1 MIKRGYGAA
10 SRGLWR
16 RLSLV
21 LRSCRPLESSNG
33 WHNKCSHAP
42 KHIWAQFKGNIRD
55 TGCNIMIK
63 RVFTI
68 FILTLLLLFSSPV
81 YSLDT
86 SSKTLEKYT
95 KKISNKFTRTY
106 CNTTKFGISYDGA
119 LAFAIG
125 ETNKEFK
132 NNKLNKLIDYSL
144 LKNSIVNDLENNCQV
159 YDFAITSLENLK
171 FN

>member
-1 MIKRGYGAA
+1 MIK
-10 SRGLWR
+10 S
-16 RLSLV
+16 
-21 LRSCRPLESSNG
+21 
-33 WHNKCSHAP
+33 
-42 KHIWAQFKGNIRD
+42 
-55 TGCNIMIK
+55 
-63 RVFTI
+63 VFAI
-68 FILTLLLLFSSPV
+68 FTLILLFLFSSPV

-106 CNTTKFGISYDGA
+106 CNTTNFGISYEGA

-132 NNKLNKLIDYSL
+132 NNKLNKLLDYSL
-144 LKNSIVNDLENNCQV
+144 LTNSIVNDLENNCQV
-159 YDFAITSLENLK
+159 YDFDISSLKDLK

>member
-1 MIKRGYGAA
+1 M
-10 SRGLWR
+10 
-16 RLSLV
+16 
-21 LRSCRPLESSNG
+21 
-33 WHNKCSHAP
+33 
-42 KHIWAQFKGNIRD
+42 FKI
-55 TGCNIMIK
+55 I
-63 RVFTI
+63 FTV
-68 FILTLLLLFSSPV
+68 FILTLHLFLSSPV

-106 CNTTKFGISYDGA
+106 CNTTKFGISYEGA

-144 LKNSIVNDLENNCQV
+144 LKNAIVNDLQNNCQI
-159 YDFAITSLENLK
+159 YDFAISSLENLK

>member
-1 MIKRGYGAA
+1 
-10 SRGLWR
+10 
-16 RLSLV
+16 
-21 LRSCRPLESSNG
+21 
-33 WHNKCSHAP
+33 
-42 KHIWAQFKGNIRD
+42 
-55 TGCNIMIK
+55 MIK
-63 RVFTI
+63 RVFAI
-68 FILTLLLLFSSPV
+68 FTLTLVFLFSSPV

-95 KKISNKFTRTY
+95 KKISSKFTRTY
-106 CNTTKFGISYDGA
+106 CNTSNFGISYEGA
-119 LAFAIG
+119 LAFAMG

-159 YDFAITSLENLK
+159 YDFALSNLENLK

>member
-1 MIKRGYGAA
+1 
-10 SRGLWR
+10 
-16 RLSLV
+16 
-21 LRSCRPLESSNG
+21 
-33 WHNKCSHAP
+33 
-42 KHIWAQFKGNIRD
+42 
-55 TGCNIMIK
+55 MIK

-106 CNTTKFGISYDGA
+106 CNTTKFGISYEGA

-132 NNKLNKLIDYSL
+132 NNKLNKFIDYSL
-144 LKNSIVNDLENNCQV
+144 LKDSIVNDLENNCQV
-159 YDFAITSLENLK
+159 YDFAISNLENLK
-171 FN
+171 LN

>member
-1 MIKRGYGAA
+1 
-10 SRGLWR
+10 
-16 RLSLV
+16 
-21 LRSCRPLESSNG
+21 
-33 WHNKCSHAP
+33 
-42 KHIWAQFKGNIRD
+42 
-55 TGCNIMIK
+55 MIK

-68 FILTLLLLFSSPV
+68 CTLTLLLLFSSPV

-106 CNTTKFGISYDGA
+106 CNTSKFGISDEGA
-119 LAFAIG
+119 LEFAIG

-132 NNKLNKLIDYSL
+132 NNKFNKLIDYSL

-159 YDFAITSLENLK
+159 YDFATNNLENLK

>member
-1 MIKRGYGAA
+1 MIK
-10 SRGLWR
+10 
-16 RLSLV
+16 
-21 LRSCRPLESSNG
+21 
-33 WHNKCSHAP
+33 
-42 KHIWAQFKGNIRD
+42 
-55 TGCNIMIK
+55 T
-63 RVFTI
+63 VFAICT
-68 FILTLLLLFSSPV
+68 LTLLFLFSSPV

-106 CNTTKFGISYDGA
+106 CNTSKFGISYEGA

-132 NNKLNKLIDYSL
+132 NNKFNKLIDYSL
-144 LKNSIVNDLENNCQV
+144 LKNSIVNDLENKCQV
-159 YDFAITSLENLK
+159 YGFEISNLENLI

>member
-1 MIKRGYGAA
+1 M
-10 SRGLWR
+10 
-16 RLSLV
+16 
-21 LRSCRPLESSNG
+21 
-33 WHNKCSHAP
+33 
-42 KHIWAQFKGNIRD
+42 F
-55 TGCNIMIK
+55 K

-68 FILTLLLLFSSPV
+68 VILTLLVIFSSPV

-86 SSKTLEKYT
+86 STKTMENYT
-95 KKISNKFTRTY
+95 KKISNKFVRTY
-106 CNTTKFGISYDGA
+106 CNTTKFGISYEGA

-159 YDFAITSLENLK
+159 YDFAISNLENLK

>member
-1 MIKRGYGAA
+1 
-10 SRGLWR
+10 
-16 RLSLV
+16 
-21 LRSCRPLESSNG
+21 
-33 WHNKCSHAP
+33 
-42 KHIWAQFKGNIRD
+42 
-55 TGCNIMIK
+55 MIK
-63 RVFTI
+63 RVFTVC
-68 FILTLLLLFSSPV
+68 ILISLVLFSSPV

-106 CNTTKFGISYDGA
+106 CNTTKFGISYEGA

-159 YDFAITSLENLK
+159 YDFEISNLENLK

>member
-1 MIKRGYGAA
+1 MIK
-10 SRGLWR
+10 S
-16 RLSLV
+16 
-21 LRSCRPLESSNG
+21 
-33 WHNKCSHAP
+33 
-42 KHIWAQFKGNIRD
+42 
-55 TGCNIMIK
+55 
-63 RVFTI
+63 VFAI
-68 FILTLLLLFSSPV
+68 FTLFLLFLFSSPV

-106 CNTTKFGISYDGA
+106 CNTTKFGISYEGA

-125 ETNKEFK
+125 ETNKEFI

-144 LKNSIVNDLENNCQV
+144 LKNSIVNDLEYYCQV
-159 YDFAITSLENLK
+159 YDFEISNLENLK

>member
-1 MIKRGYGAA
+1 MIKRGF
-10 SRGLWR
+10 
-16 RLSLV
+16 V
-21 LRSCRPLESSNG
+21 
-33 WHNKCSHAP
+33 
-42 KHIWAQFKGNIRD
+42 I
-55 TGCNIMIK
+55 
-63 RVFTI
+63 FT
-68 FILTLLLLFSSPV
+68 LTLLFLFSTPV

-95 KKISNKFTRTY
+95 KKISSKFTRTY
-106 CNTTKFGISYDGA
+106 CNTTNFGISYEGA

-144 LKNSIVNDLENNCQV
+144 LKNSIVNDIENNCQI
-159 YDFAITSLENLK
+159 YDFALSNLENLK

>member
-1 MIKRGYGAA
+1 MIKR
-10 SRGLWR
+10 
-16 RLSLV
+16 
-21 LRSCRPLESSNG
+21 
-33 WHNKCSHAP
+33 
-42 KHIWAQFKGNIRD
+42 
-55 TGCNIMIK
+55 
-63 RVFTI
+63 I
-68 FILTLLLLFSSPV
+68 FAILTLTLLFLFSSPV

-95 KKISNKFTRTY
+95 KKISSKFTRTY
-106 CNTTKFGISYDGA
+106 CNTTNFGISYEGA

-159 YDFAITSLENLK
+159 YDFAFSKLENLK

>member
-1 MIKRGYGAA
+1 
-10 SRGLWR
+10 
-16 RLSLV
+16 
-21 LRSCRPLESSNG
+21 
-33 WHNKCSHAP
+33 
-42 KHIWAQFKGNIRD
+42 
-55 TGCNIMIK
+55 MIK

-68 FILTLLLLFSSPV
+68 FILSFFLLFNSPV

-86 SSKTLEKYT
+86 SSKNLEKYT

-106 CNTTKFGISYDGA
+106 CNTSKFGISYEGA

-132 NNKLNKLIDYSL
+132 NNKLNKLLDYSL

-159 YDFAITSLENLK
+159 YDFDISSLEKLK
-171 FN
+171 LN

>member
-1 MIKRGYGAA
+1 
-10 SRGLWR
+10 
-16 RLSLV
+16 
-21 LRSCRPLESSNG
+21 
-33 WHNKCSHAP
+33 
-42 KHIWAQFKGNIRD
+42 
-55 TGCNIMIK
+55 MIK

-68 FILTLLLLFSSPV
+68 FILTLLILFNTPV

-106 CNTTKFGISYDGA
+106 CNTSKFGISYEGA

-132 NNKLNKLIDYSL
+132 NNTLNKFIDYSL
-144 LKNSIVNDLENNCQV
+144 LKSSIVNDLENNCQV
-159 YDFAITSLENLK
+159 YDFSISRLENLK
-171 FN
+171 LK

>member
-1 MIKRGYGAA
+1 
-10 SRGLWR
+10 
-16 RLSLV
+16 
-21 LRSCRPLESSNG
+21 
-33 WHNKCSHAP
+33 
-42 KHIWAQFKGNIRD
+42 
-55 TGCNIMIK
+55 MIK

-68 FILTLLLLFSSPV
+68 FFLTMLFLFSSPV

-86 SSKTLEKYT
+86 SPKTLENYT

-132 NNKLNKLIDYSL
+132 NNKLNKFIDYSL
-144 LKNSIVNDLENNCQV
+144 LKNSIVDDLENNCQV
-159 YDFAITSLENLK
+159 YDFAISKLENLK

>member
-1 MIKRGYGAA
+1 
-10 SRGLWR
+10 
-16 RLSLV
+16 
-21 LRSCRPLESSNG
+21 
-33 WHNKCSHAP
+33 
-42 KHIWAQFKGNIRD
+42 
-55 TGCNIMIK
+55 MIK
-63 RVFTI
+63 RVFVI
-68 FILTLLLLFSSPV
+68 FTLTLLFLFSSPV

-95 KKISNKFTRTY
+95 KKISSKFTRTY
-106 CNTTKFGISYDGA
+106 CNTSNFGISYEGA

-159 YDFAITSLENLK
+159 YDFDIRNLDNLN

>member
-1 MIKRGYGAA
+1 M
-10 SRGLWR
+10 
-16 RLSLV
+16 V
-21 LRSCRPLESSNG
+21 
-33 WHNKCSHAP
+33 
-42 KHIWAQFKGNIRD
+42 
-55 TGCNIMIK
+55 K
-63 RVFTI
+63 RVFAI
-68 FILTLLLLFSSPV
+68 FILTLFFLFSSPV
-81 YSLDT
+81 YSLDS

-106 CNTTKFGISYDGA
+106 CNTSKFGISYEGA

-144 LKNSIVNDLENNCQV
+144 LKNSIVDDLENNCQV
-159 YDFAITSLENLK
+159 YDFALSNLENLK

>member
-1 MIKRGYGAA
+1 
-10 SRGLWR
+10 
-16 RLSLV
+16 
-21 LRSCRPLESSNG
+21 
-33 WHNKCSHAP
+33 
-42 KHIWAQFKGNIRD
+42 
-55 TGCNIMIK
+55 MIK
-63 RVFTI
+63 RVFTV
-68 FILTLLLLFSSPV
+68 FILTLLFLFSNPV

-106 CNTTKFGISYDGA
+106 CNTTKFGISYEGA

-144 LKNSIVNDLENNCQV
+144 LHNSILNDLENNCQI
-159 YDFAITSLENLK
+159 YDFNISSLESLK

>member
-1 MIKRGYGAA
+1 
-10 SRGLWR
+10 
-16 RLSLV
+16 
-21 LRSCRPLESSNG
+21 
-33 WHNKCSHAP
+33 
-42 KHIWAQFKGNIRD
+42 
-55 TGCNIMIK
+55 MIK
-63 RVFTI
+63 RVFAI
-68 FILTLLLLFSSPV
+68 FTLTLLFLFSSPV

-95 KKISNKFTRTY
+95 KKISSKFTRTY
-106 CNTTKFGISYDGA
+106 CNTTNFGISYEGA

-132 NNKLNKLIDYSL
+132 NNKLNKLIDYSV

-159 YDFAITSLENLK
+159 YDFDISNLENLK

>member
-1 MIKRGYGAA
+1 
-10 SRGLWR
+10 
-16 RLSLV
+16 
-21 LRSCRPLESSNG
+21 
-33 WHNKCSHAP
+33 
-42 KHIWAQFKGNIRD
+42 
-55 TGCNIMIK
+55 MIK

-68 FILTLLLLFSSPV
+68 FILTLLLLFNSPV

-86 SSKTLEKYT
+86 SSNTLEKYT

-106 CNTTKFGISYDGA
+106 CNTTKFGISYEGA

-159 YDFAITSLENLK
+159 YDFATSNLENLN

>member
-1 MIKRGYGAA
+1 
-10 SRGLWR
+10 
-16 RLSLV
+16 
-21 LRSCRPLESSNG
+21 
-33 WHNKCSHAP
+33 
-42 KHIWAQFKGNIRD
+42 
-55 TGCNIMIK
+55 MIK
-63 RVFTI
+63 RVFAI
-68 FILTLLLLFSSPV
+68 FTLTLIFLFSSPV

-95 KKISNKFTRTY
+95 KKISSKFTRTY
-106 CNTTKFGISYDGA
+106 CNTSNFGISYEGA

-132 NNKLNKLIDYSL
+132 DNKLNKLIDYSL

-159 YDFAITSLENLK
+159 YDFDISNLENLK

>member
-1 MIKRGYGAA
+1 MIK
-10 SRGLWR
+10 S
-16 RLSLV
+16 
-21 LRSCRPLESSNG
+21 
-33 WHNKCSHAP
+33 
-42 KHIWAQFKGNIRD
+42 
-55 TGCNIMIK
+55 
-63 RVFTI
+63 VFAI
-68 FILTLLLLFSSPV
+68 FTLTLLFLFSSPV

-86 SSKTLEKYT
+86 SSKTLDKYT

-106 CNTTKFGISYDGA
+106 CNTTKFGISYEGA

-159 YDFAITSLENLK
+159 YDFSITNLENLK

>member
-1 MIKRGYGAA
+1 MFNLLKLYLLAFKHFLKYITFDKTY
-10 SRGLWR
+10 SVYL
-16 RLSLV
+16 
-21 LRSCRPLESSNG
+21 N
-33 WHNKCSHAP
+33 P
-42 KHIWAQFKGNIRD
+42 KLYYVCYTCK
-55 TGCNIMIK
+55 IMIK
-63 RVFTI
+63 RIITI
-68 FILTLLLLFSSPV
+68 FAITMLLLFSSPV

-86 SSKTLEKYT
+86 SSQTLEKYT

-106 CNTTKFGISYDGA
+106 CNTTKFGISYEGA

-132 NNKLNKLIDYSL
+132 NNKKNKLIDFSL

-159 YDFAITSLENLK
+159 FDFDINDLENLK

>member
-1 MIKRGYGAA
+1 MI
-10 SRGLWR
+10 L
-16 RLSLV
+16 
-21 LRSCRPLESSNG
+21 
-33 WHNKCSHAP
+33 
-42 KHIWAQFKGNIRD
+42 
-55 TGCNIMIK
+55 
-63 RVFTI
+63 RVFAI
-68 FILTLLLLFSSPV
+68 FTLTLLFLFSSPV

-95 KKISNKFTRTY
+95 KKISNKFARTF
-106 CNTTKFGISYDGA
+106 CNTSKFGMSYEGA

-159 YDFAITSLENLK
+159 YGFDISNLENLK

>member
-1 MIKRGYGAA
+1 MIK
-10 SRGLWR
+10 
-16 RLSLV
+16 
-21 LRSCRPLESSNG
+21 
-33 WHNKCSHAP
+33 K
-42 KHIWAQFKGNIRD
+42 
-55 TGCNIMIK
+55 
-63 RVFTI
+63 VFTI

-132 NNKLNKLIDYSL
+132 NNKLNKFIDYSL

-159 YDFAITSLENLK
+159 YDFALSNLENLK

>member
-1 MIKRGYGAA
+1 
-10 SRGLWR
+10 
-16 RLSLV
+16 
-21 LRSCRPLESSNG
+21 
-33 WHNKCSHAP
+33 
-42 KHIWAQFKGNIRD
+42 
-55 TGCNIMIK
+55 MIK
-63 RVFTI
+63 RVLAIFT
-68 FILTLLLLFSSPV
+68 LTLLFLFSSPV

-132 NNKLNKLIDYSL
+132 NAFCSVRPPGHHCNQNKAAGFCILNNVAIGAKYLINKSNLKVGQVVIFRHPIQDRIQIKRIKQIKENCIEVIGDNSNYST
-144 LKNSIVNDLENNCQV
+144 IVNLSAL
-159 YDFAITSLENLK
+159 FK
-171 FN
+171 MKK